1 MDGVARNIMKPP
13 TLSASSHD
21 SFNHPFGEAII
32 YVQRDPTD
40 EVDDDEDDDG
50 DGGMA
55 WGKLLRLANG
65 EEAFN
70 EPFIWRGG
78 WEMMSECHVL
88 YSSCCCCRLALG
100 RIYSGL
106 LN

>member
-40 EVDDDEDDDG
+40 EVDDDEDELVVVG
-50 DGGMA
+50 WHGANSFVWRMA
-55 WGKLLRLANG
+55 RKLLMNLLFG
-65 EEAFN
+65 VV
-70 EPFIWRGG
+70 GG
-78 WEMMSECHVL
+78 K
-88 YSSCCCCRLALG
+88 
-100 RIYSGL
+100 
-106 LN
+106 